1 MVHIHILLYLFAI
14 LYNRMHNHKPI
25 EVEGEIVCREC
36 GIVLDREE
44 IIEDYRDPHGK
55 ATLWQYG
62 LGSINKGEREDISII
77 SNICQRLNLTEV
89 ISIEVLTLYNRYVK
103 DDKDRLTAI
112 KLALL
117 EIARKYRLK
126 IDKKIIKE
134 VSELNFGKS
143 GRDYIYELEVSNK
156 LAKRFGASRAVK
168 HLLEVSLWI

>member
-1 MVHIHILLYLFAI
+1 
-14 LYNRMHNHKPI
+14 MHKHKPI

-44 IIEDYRDPHGK
+44 VIDDYRDPHGK

-89 ISIEVLTLYNRYVK
+89 ISIEVLTLYNKYVK

-126 IDKKIIKE
+126 IDEDMIKE
-134 VSELNFGKS
+134 VSELNFSRSDEKS
-143 GRDYIYELEVSNK
+143 NHIYDIEVISK
-156 LAKRFGASRAVK
+156 VAKRFGAFSAIMIVR
-168 HLLEVSLWI
+168 EVGGYI